1 MKCLETFVAIVTIC
15 CPSCLWSQSRTPS
28 EAIASAMKNPND
40 LNAVGQVIAEFNRT
54 ADTGTWLA
62 LKALYGKSSARLV
75 RENLALILLQHGE
88 EDTYL
93 DALIEYAREA
103 VDTTA
108 PLPIEYD
115 EQGIAISGHLAQG
128 FQRWCEAKN
137 IELQECSAMVYAY
150 PVDVLML
157 ARAKN
162 RKAIPLLRR
171 ALGVENHAV
180 VEMAVRGLA
189 WLGDTDSIPLIARQ
203 LTRFRP
209 KLAQSV
215 AAATA
220 EFDDP
225 RVTPLLD
232 RFVADGKLRQ
242 ELDLAIRK
250 RHDRADR

>member
-1 MKCLETFVAIVTIC
+1 MKRLETFVVIVTC
-15 CPSCLWSQSRTPS
+15 CPTLLWSQLRTPS
-28 EAIASAMKNPND
+28 EAVASAMNNPND

-54 ADTGTWLA
+54 ADTGAWLA
-62 LKALYGKSSARLV
+62 LKTLYGKSSARLV
-75 RENLALILLQHGE
+75 RQNLALILLQHGD
-88 EDTYL
+88 EDKPYL
-93 DALIEYAREA
+93 EALIEYAREA

-115 EQGIAISGHLAQG
+115 EQGVAISGRLAEG

-137 IELQECSAMVYAY
+137 VELQECSAMVYAY

-157 ARAKN
+157 ARARN

-189 WLGDTDSIPLIARQ
+189 SLDDTDSIPLIARQ

-209 KLAQSV
+209 KLAESV

-225 RVTPLLD
+225 RVAPLLD

-242 ELDLAIRK
+242 EIDQAIRK
-250 RHDRADR
+250 RHNRSDR